1 MSDLYFKRF
10 SHLVAGE
17 NENNDDMVEKYM
29 TSFITVSQW
38 VKTVMIKKLGD
49 FKLNYFPADWYDFG
63 NILTD
68 AQAKT
73 MVWTDTVLTQLKAI
87 PAELQ
92 QFSGSAVKN
101 FQGMLSVCDRLI
113 QTPNNSILK
122 NSFCNNADNMCL
134 LINLE
139 VNNVECL
146 VVRINEFSSDIEPIG
161 NDLEKIA
168 KMALNDKNV
177 DSERVSMLNKQ
188 VADIKRTIVDQSK
201 TLLILSIGEVVVV
214 GGGIML
220 TLVGFATGGI
230 GGGIAIGFFVCVG
243 ALVLAVPIVL
253 DIIGLVQSLAA
264 LNEECKLLKGYE
276 ADVMQLQDMADDF
289 NTLSEQAFA
298 LTSDLDYISN
308 TWKAIAEDLK
318 EESDKIKEGEEREK
332 DKKIHTADD
341 WRKVKAGLIEMQ
353 TWFENFGKKMDS
365 LRLDSIEGAV
375 TQLSIGMT
383 PEEVKEA
390 IEKAQKQELIRYLT
404 A

>member
-17 NENNDDMVEKYM
+17 NENNGDMVEKYM

-139 VNNVECL
+139 LNNVESL

-253 DIIGLVQSLAA
+253 DIIGLVQSLTA

-341 WRKVKAGLIEMQ
+341 WRNIRAGLVEMQ

>member
-1 MSDLYFKRF
+1 MSELYFKRF

-17 NENNDDMVEKYM
+17 NENNGDMAEKYM
-29 TSFITVSQW
+29 TSYITVSQW
-38 VKTVMIKKLGD
+38 VKTVMNKKLGD
-49 FKLNYFPADWYDFG
+49 FKLNYFPTDWNDFG
-63 NILTD
+63 NTLTD

-73 MVWTDTVLTQLKAI
+73 LVWTDTVLAQLKGV
-87 PAELQ
+87 PVELQ
-92 QFSGSAVKN
+92 TFSNDMVNN
-101 FQGMLSVCDRLI
+101 FQAMSCVCDRLI

-122 NSFCNNADNMCL
+122 NNFCSNADNMCFI
-134 LINLE
+134 INGKIDE
-139 VNNVECL
+139 VERL
-146 VVRINEFSSDIEPIG
+146 VGRINEFSSNIEPIG

-177 DSERVSMLNKQ
+177 DSQKVSMLNKQ

-201 TLLILSIGEVVVV
+201 SLLILSIGEAVVI
-214 GGGIML
+214 GGGILL
-220 TLVGFATGGI
+220 TIVGFATGGI

-253 DIIGLVQSLAA
+253 DVIGLVQSLAA

-289 NTLSEQAFA
+289 NTLSEQTFA

-308 TWKAIAEDLK
+308 TWKTIAEDLK

-341 WRKVKAGLIEMQ
+341 WRNIKAGLIEMQ
-353 TWFENFGKKMDS
+353 AWFENFGKKMGS
-365 LRLDSIEGAV
+365 LRLDTIEGAV

-383 PEEVKEA
+383 PEEVKET